1 MIEDQRTVHTY
12 IYPNTQLRNENGW
25 NAQSKIKS
33 ELRGRNSGGRVA
45 VDREEGV
52 ERELPSGR
60 VNGRIG
66 VEVGVHGVEALS
78 LLVSGVA
85 LAVAIQTPLTTNQ
98 IAVLAHA
105 LHGRSYFHLAV
116 SVFSGPVLS
125 SLLECCRS
133 YMMRTIV
140 QEPPNSKRSPP
151 ALNTNNSSSEN
162 FPLAKSSVSCF
173 EIPQLMPLYPY

>member
-1 MIEDQRTVHTY
+1 
-12 IYPNTQLRNENGW
+12 
-25 NAQSKIKS
+25 
-33 ELRGRNSGGRVA
+33 
-45 VDREEGV
+45 
-52 ERELPSGR
+52 
-60 VNGRIG
+60 
-66 VEVGVHGVEALS
+66 VEALS

-140 QEPPNSKRSPP
+140 QETPNSKRSPP

-173 EIPQLMPLYPY
+173 EVPQLMPLYPY